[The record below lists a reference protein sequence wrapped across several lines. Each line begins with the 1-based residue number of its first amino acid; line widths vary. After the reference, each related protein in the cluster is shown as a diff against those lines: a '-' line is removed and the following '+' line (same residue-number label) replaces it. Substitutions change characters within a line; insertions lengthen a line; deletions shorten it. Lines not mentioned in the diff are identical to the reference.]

1 VKTPRVRSGLKVH
14 PMIARLFGRL
24 MRGVHAGEEKLIW
37 NQPAVRSAPETI
49 VLSSSAFQ
57 NGIAIPTRFAA
68 RSIGENQSPP
78 LEWSN
83 LPSGTAEIVLVM
95 EDPDAP
101 LPVTSMHL
109 VVTAISPRTSG
120 LPAGSLNSGTQSS
133 QVRLGKGLMGRRG
146 YAGPMPPPSHGPHR
160 YVFQVF
166 ALGQTLRTDIAFDR
180 KSLLREIDGKVLAQ
194 GRLIGTFERK

>member
-1 VKTPRVRSGLKVH
+1 
-14 PMIARLFGRL
+14 MIARLFGHL

-37 NQPAVRSAPETI
+37 NHPTVGSAPVAI
-49 VLSSSAFQ
+49 VLSSSSFQ
-57 NGIAIPTRFAA
+57 DGATMPTPFAA
-68 RSIGENQSPP
+68 KAIGGENQSPP

-83 LPSGTAEIVLVM
+83 LPSGTAEVVLVM

-109 VVTAISPRTSG
+109 VATGISPHISG
-120 LPAGSLNSGTQSS
+120 FPAGSLNRHTQSS

-146 YAGPMPPPSHGPHR
+146 YASPMPPPSHGAHR
-160 YVFQVF
+160 YVFQIF
-166 ALGQTLRTDIAFDR
+166 ALDRALKTDIAFDR
-180 KSLLREIDGKVLAQ
+180 KILLREIEGRVLAR

>member
-1 VKTPRVRSGLKVH
+1 
-14 PMIARLFGRL
+14 MIARLFGRL

-37 NQPAVRSAPETI
+37 NHPTVGSAPVTI
-49 VLSSSAFQ
+49 VLFSSSFQ
-57 NGIAIPTRFAA
+57 DGAPMPIRFAA
-68 RSIGENQSPP
+68 KAIGGENQSPP
-78 LEWSN
+78 IEWSN

-109 VVTAISPRTSG
+109 VATGISQQISG
-120 LPAGSLNSGTQSS
+120 LPAGSLNRDTQSS

-160 YVFQVF
+160 YVFQIF
-166 ALGQTLRTDIAFDR
+166 ALDRGLRKEIVFDR
-180 KSLLREIDGKVLAQ
+180 KTLLREIEGRVLAR
-194 GRLIGTFERK
+194 GRLIGTFERE

>member
-1 VKTPRVRSGLKVH
+1 
-14 PMIARLFGRL
+14 MIARLFGRL
-24 MRGVHAGEEKLIW
+24 MRGVQAGEEKLIW

-57 NGIAIPTRFAA
+57 NGAAIPTRFAA

-83 LPSGTAEIVLVM
+83 LPSGTAEIVLIM

-109 VVTAISPRTSG
+109 VVTGISPHTSG

-160 YVFQVF
+160 YVFQMF
-166 ALGQTLRTDIAFDR
+166 ALNRTLRTDIAFDR
-180 KSLLREIDGKVLAQ
+180 KSLLKEIEGKVLAR

>member
-1 VKTPRVRSGLKVH
+1 
-14 PMIARLFGRL
+14 MIARLFGRL
-24 MRGVHAGEEKLIW
+24 MRGVQAGEEKLIW

-57 NGIAIPTRFAA
+57 NGAAIPTRFAA

-83 LPSGTAEIVLVM
+83 LPSGTAEIVLIM

-109 VVTAISPRTSG
+109 VVTGISPRRSG
-120 LPAGSLNSGTQSS
+120 LLAGSLNNGTQSS

-146 YAGPMPPPSHGPHR
+146 YAGPVPPPSSCPPPHGFSR
-160 YVFQVF
+160 
-166 ALGQTLRTDIAFDR
+166 
-180 KSLLREIDGKVLAQ
+180 
-194 GRLIGTFERK
+194 

>member
-133 QVRLGKGLMGRRG
+133 QVRLGKGLTWED
-146 YAGPMPPPSHGPHR
+146 AGTLARCHLRLMAPTAMCFKCSRSAKRSERILPS
-160 YVFQVF
+160 
-166 ALGQTLRTDIAFDR
+166 I
-180 KSLLREIDGKVLAQ
+180 EKVC
-194 GRLIGTFERK
+194 